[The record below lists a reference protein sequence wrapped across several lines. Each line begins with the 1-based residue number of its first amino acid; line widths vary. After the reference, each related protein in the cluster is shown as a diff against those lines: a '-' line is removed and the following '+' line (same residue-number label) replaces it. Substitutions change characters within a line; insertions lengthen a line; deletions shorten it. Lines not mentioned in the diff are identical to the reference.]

1 MSLDFFIGSCAIG
14 LIFSLVAL
22 GVYISFRLLDFPDLT
37 ADGSFPLGG
46 AVCGLSIYLGV
57 DPWLGLLLGFF
68 AGAIA
73 GMITAFLFVKLNIMQ
88 LLASIIVM
96 IGLYSINLRI
106 LGLGAYIDGSSPVF
120 TGTPNLSLLGLNT
133 IFTPFM
139 FLGNENNAQF
149 LVALCIV
156 IIAALLLI
164 WFLTTQKGLA
174 LRATGT
180 NLKMAKAQGIATDR
194 ITILGMAISNGL
206 IALGGAIFIQTMGV
220 ADTSI
225 GTGTIVVGL
234 ASIILGE
241 SLFRPKKMTMVLFSV
256 IVGAI
261 IYRLFIAFVLSND
274 TLRSIGVDQG
284 DTYLITA
291 IILVLVLV
299 LPKHLVRKWQFS
311 RLKRKAS

>member
-46 AVCGLSIYLGV
+46 AVCGVCIYLGV
-57 DPWLGLLLGFF
+57 DPWIGLLLGFI

-73 GMITAFLFVKLNIMQ
+73 GMITAFLFVKLNILQ

-96 IGLYSINLRI
+96 IGLYSVNLRI
-106 LGLGAYIDGSSPVF
+106 LGLGSYLDGSSPVF
-120 TGTPNLSLLGLNT
+120 TGTSNLSLLGFDT
-133 IFTPFM
+133 IFTPFL
-139 FLGNENNAQF
+139 FLGDENYAQCFVAF
-149 LVALCIV
+149 LIAL
-156 IIAALLLI
+156 IAVLLLI
-164 WFLTTQKGLA
+164 FFLNTQKGLA

-206 IALGGAIFIQTMGV
+206 IALAGAIFIQTMGV

-225 GTGTIVVGL
+225 GVGTIVIGL

-241 SLFRPKKMTMVLFSV
+241 SLFRPKRLAAILFAV
-256 IVGAI
+256 ICGAI
-261 IYRLFIAFVLSND
+261 IYRLFIALVLSND

-284 DTYLITA
+284 DTYLITS
-291 IILVLVLV
+291 IILVLALI
-299 LPKHLVRKWQFS
+299 LPKYLLKKYNFS
-311 RLKRKAS
+311 LKKRKSL